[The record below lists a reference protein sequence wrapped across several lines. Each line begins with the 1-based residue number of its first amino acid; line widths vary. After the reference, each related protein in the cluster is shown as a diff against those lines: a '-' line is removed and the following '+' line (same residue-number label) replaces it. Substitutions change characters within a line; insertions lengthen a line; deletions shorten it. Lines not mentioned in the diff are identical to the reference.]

1 MPKTNIIKKEFTL
14 GESERIKSRKVI
26 LSLFEGGSSFS
37 IFPIRV
43 VYILEHKMQTNAL
56 KAAFTVS
63 KKNFKRAVDRNR
75 IRRLMKESWRLQ
87 KNELQLSLQANGQ
100 SLIVFLIFTG
110 KELPEYQ
117 LVQKKIEQS
126 IQKCLTLLEDHKNKS
141 V

>member
-1 MPKTNIIKKEFTL
+1 
-14 GESERIKSRKVI
+14 
-26 LSLFEGGSSFS
+26 
-37 IFPIRV
+37 
-43 VYILEHKMQTNAL
+43 MQTNAL

-87 KNELQLSLQANGQ
+87 KNALQLSLQANGQ

-110 KELPEYQ
+110 KALPEYQ

-126 IQKCLTLLEDHKNKS
+126 IQKFLTLLEDHKNKS

>member
-1 MPKTNIIKKEFTL
+1 
-14 GESERIKSRKVI
+14 
-26 LSLFEGGSSFS
+26 
-37 IFPIRV
+37 
-43 VYILEHKMQTNAL
+43 MQTNAL

-87 KNELQLSLQANGQ
+87 KNALQLSLQANGQ

-117 LVQKKIEQS
+117 LVQKKMEQS

>member
-1 MPKTNIIKKEFTL
+1 
-14 GESERIKSRKVI
+14 
-26 LSLFEGGSSFS
+26 
-37 IFPIRV
+37 
-43 VYILEHKMQTNAL
+43 MQTNAL

-87 KNELQLSLQANGQ
+87 KNALQLSLQANGQ